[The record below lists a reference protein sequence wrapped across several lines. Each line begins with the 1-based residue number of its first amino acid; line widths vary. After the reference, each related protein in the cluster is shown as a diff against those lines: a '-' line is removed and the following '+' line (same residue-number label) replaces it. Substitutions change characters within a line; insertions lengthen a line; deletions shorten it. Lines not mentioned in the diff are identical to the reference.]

1 MPADVD
7 IVTAFAAQAAAIAT
21 AQSLPLRAQLQ
32 TIDGRQEQRR
42 LEWAHFP
49 APTLQLGLADEDSY
63 QLRGVLQIAVV
74 GPVAEGVGWFYQT
87 AQAVIDAF
95 PLGTGI
101 GPALVSGRPS
111 CLPITTIPAT
121 RSAVLA
127 VTIPY
132 TAT

>member
-1 MPADVD
+1 MPDDAD
-7 IVTAFAAQAAAIAT
+7 IVAAFAPLAAAVAT
-21 AQSLPLRAQLQ
+21 SQSLPLRQMLQ
-32 TIDGRQEQRR
+32 TIDGRTEQRR
-42 LEWAHFP
+42 LEWSHFP
-49 APTLQLGLADEDSY
+49 APVVQFGMSDPDSY
-63 QLRGVLQIAVV
+63 QLRGFLQIAVV

-87 AQAVIDAF
+87 AQAVTDAF

-111 CLPITTIPAT
+111 CLPITTIPQT

-132 TAT
+132 HAT

>member
-1 MPADVD
+1 MPDDAD
-7 IVTAFAAQAAAIAT
+7 IVTAFAAQAAALAST
-21 AQSLPLRAQLQ
+21 LGLPIRPQLQ
-32 TIDGRQEQRR
+32 TADGRQDQRR

-49 APTLQLGLADEDSY
+49 APTLQLGLADQESY
-63 QLRGVLQIAVV
+63 QLRGVLQLSAV
-74 GPVAEGVGWFYQT
+74 GPVAEGVGWFYAT

-95 PLGTGI
+95 PHGSGI

-111 CLPITTIPAT
+111 CLPITDIPRT
-121 RSAVLA
+121 KSAVLA